1 MTTTTKPQ
9 KLQIA
14 SKPNLVKL
22 AQDIDFFELF
32 KRIEAK
38 YDTCFLL
45 ESLGEE
51 SYIAR
56 HHAIGFDPAM
66 TVLAKDRHTLT
77 MINNRTGASTDYTCD
92 NPYELLREIT
102 PQHVISRSHT
112 GGLVG
117 FLGFDSVNFFEP
129 TLNIQTS
136 DDFEPFKFGVY
147 LDGLSLDK
155 MTGEIFYYYYD
166 TVDQSNRIDEIKSL
180 LTMPSPNYPAPTVKH
195 LGDGMNREQ
204 HATAVMKVKEDIKAG
219 LIFQC
224 EVGFKSHYQIQ
235 GDTMPIYSKLREVN
249 PSPHMYYVKFGEQ
262 KIIGASPELLFRLRN
277 GEMETFPLAGT
288 DRKSVV

>member
-1 MTTTTKPQ
+1 MTTAKPPKIQ
-9 KLQIA
+9 LA
-14 SKPNLVKL
+14 SKPNLIKI

-51 SYIAR
+51 SYISR

-77 MINNRTGASTDYTCD
+77 IHHHRTGERTHYPCD
-92 NPYELLREIT
+92 NPYHLLQAIT

-129 TLNIQTS
+129 TLNIQAS
-136 DDFEPFKFGVY
+136 EDFEPFKFGVY

-155 MTGEIFYYYYD
+155 MTGEIFYFYYD
-166 TVDQSNRIDEIKSL
+166 TEHQTNRIDEIQAL
-180 LTMPSPNYPAPTVKH
+180 LTAASPTYTTPIAQH

-204 HATAVMKVKEDIKAG
+204 YRQFTGFDFDFDQFVSTIKWLHANKG
-219 LIFQC
+219 NC
-224 EVGFKSHYQIQ
+224 EVSILSNFS
-235 GDTMPIYSKLREVN
+235 
-249 PSPHMYYVKFGEQ
+249 
-262 KIIGASPELLFRLRN
+262 
-277 GEMETFPLAGT
+277 
-288 DRKSVV
+288 

>member
-1 MTTTTKPQ
+1 MMTTHAKPP
-9 KLQIA
+9 KIALA
-14 SKPNLVKL
+14 SKPSLIKL

-38 YDTCFLL
+38 YATCFLL

-51 SYIAR
+51 SYISR

-77 MINNRTGASTDYTCD
+77 ITNNRTGESTDYTCD
-92 NPYELLREIT
+92 NPYQLLREIT

-166 TVDQSNRIDEIKSL
+166 TDHQSNRIDEIKSL
-180 LTMPSPNYPAPTVKH
+180 LTAISPDYTQPTAEH

-204 HATAVMKVKEDIKAG
+204 HAAAVMKVKEDINAG

-224 EVGFKSHYQIQ
+224 EVGFKSHYRIQ
-235 GDTMPIYSKLREVN
+235 GDTMPLYSKLRKVN
-249 PSPHMYYVKFGEQ
+249 PSPHM
-262 KIIGASPELLFRLRN
+262 
-277 GEMETFPLAGT
+277 
-288 DRKSVV
+288 